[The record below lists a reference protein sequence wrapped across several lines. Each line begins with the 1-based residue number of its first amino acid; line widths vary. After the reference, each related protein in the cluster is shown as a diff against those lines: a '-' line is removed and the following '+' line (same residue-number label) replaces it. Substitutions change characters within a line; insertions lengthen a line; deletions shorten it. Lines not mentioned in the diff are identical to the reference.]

1 MMFIFLLSNTLV
13 FVNLIDPSTCFVT
26 FKSYDSG
33 LFKDCTS
40 KSGNVLQNNH
50 DEKIVKTDYT
60 NSINILNTNMNE
72 INGKPAIENVGEGRA
87 FLSYLYPIFPQFYD
101 VDHIND
107 VWRFFEDPEVVQTFI
122 TIHIS
127 NVSTLLGLVKK
138 LEIGFLYHQTKS

>member
-1 MMFIFLLSNTLV
+1 MIFIFLLSNTLV

-26 FKSYDSG
+26 FKSNNFG
-33 LFKDCTS
+33 LFKDYSS
-40 KSGNVLQNNH
+40 KSENVQNIH

-60 NSINILNTNMNE
+60 NPIRILNTNE
-72 INGKPAIENVGEGRA
+72 YKINGKPDIAKVGEGRA

-107 VWRFFEDPEVVQTFI
+107 IWRFFEDPEVVQTFI

-127 NVSTLLGLVKK
+127 NVSTLLVSFKK
-138 LEIGFLYHQTKS
+138 L

>member
-26 FKSYDSG
+26 FKSNNFG
-33 LFKDCTS
+33 LFKDYSS
-40 KSGNVLQNNH
+40 KSENVQNNH
-50 DEKIVKTDYT
+50 DEKIVKTDY
-60 NSINILNTNMNE
+60 INPNPIQILNTNENK
-72 INGKPAIENVGEGRA
+72 INGKPDIENVGEGRA

-107 VWRFFEDPEVVQTFI
+107 IWRFFEDPEVVQTFI

-127 NVSTLLGLVKK
+127 NVSTLLGLFKK
-138 LEIGFLYHQTKS
+138 LEISCLFLG

>member
-1 MMFIFLLSNTLV
+1 MNFIFLLSNTLV

-26 FKSYDSG
+26 SKSNDFD
-33 LFKDCTS
+33 LFKDYSS
-40 KSGNVLQNNH
+40 KSENLQNNYG
-50 DEKIVKTDYT
+50 EKIVKTDYT

-127 NVSTLLGLVKK
+127 NVRT
-138 LEIGFLYHQTKS
+138 IF